1 VVPFINNDAWVGG
14 HNAPGTGVGQVDL
27 YGHDL
32 YPLDFDCNDM
42 LWEKGSLREGQY
54 AMHLNIS
61 PSTPYALPEF
71 QGGTFDIWGG
81 TGFSRCLERFNQE
94 QTRVYYKNNFAAG
107 AKIFNVYMV
116 WLAGSGLKNVAK
128 RSRFTGEPTGATWA
142 MTSDTPL
149 LTMLLY
155 ELLWPGISFL
165 LTTAGH
171 RRRPYHRPREVLRA
185 QTPGQLLQG
194 LARISRGHP

>member
-1 VVPFINNDAWVGG
+1 MLKQYVEDQARKAGIVVPFINNDAWVGG

-32 YPLDFDCNDM
+32 YPLDWDCNDM

-61 PSTPYALPEF
+61 PSTPYAIPEF
-71 QGGTFDIWGG
+71 QGGIFDIWGG
-81 TGFSRCLERFNQE
+81 TGFARCLERFNQE

-116 WLAGSGLKNVAK
+116 RLAGRNWRIWLTEPDLRGDQLGQPGL
-128 RSRFTGEPTGATWA
+128 
-142 MTSDTPL
+142 
-149 LTMLLY
+149 
-155 ELLWPGISFL
+155 
-165 LTTAGH
+165 
-171 RRRPYHRPREVLRA
+171 RPRVH
-185 QTPGQLLQG
+185 LL
-194 LARISRGHP
+194 